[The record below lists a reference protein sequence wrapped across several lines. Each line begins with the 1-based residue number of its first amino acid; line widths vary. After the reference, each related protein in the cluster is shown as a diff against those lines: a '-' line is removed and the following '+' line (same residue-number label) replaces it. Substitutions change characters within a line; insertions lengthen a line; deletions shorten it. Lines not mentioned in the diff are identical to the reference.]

1 MYSFPDLEP
10 VCCSTSSSNF
20 CFLTCIQISQETGQV
35 VWYSHIFKNF
45 PQFDVIHTVK
55 SFGIV
60 NKAKVDV
67 FLKLSWFLMIQQM
80 LAISSLVPM
89 QTNIVNGHLF
99 SLFIFL
105 SYLSTTWISYWGIED
120 SRKRCIRFMKQD
132 LVWMSARCCGYL
144 KLALSFISLF
154 LSLTLDFATAY
165 WFKSYILIRSSDGLY
180 AQYHLESTELEC
192 LCEFLLDFLI
202 GNYQL
207 QFSWGW
213 WYSLH

>member
-1 MYSFPDLEP
+1 M
-10 VCCSTSSSNF
+10 SNSN
-20 CFLTCIQISQETGQV
+20 CWFLTCIQISQETGQV

-80 LAISSLVPM
+80 LAISSLVPL